1 MYLTQGLHRA
11 VQQRPQAVA
20 TVFGPRRTT
29 FSALVDRVARLA
41 GAFARLGV
49 SGGDRVALLAHNSDR
64 YVEGLLAAWW
74 LGAAACPLN
83 TRWSAAEIA
92 YALNDCGTRL
102 LIVDD
107 AFVPMLAELKVLVPA
122 LGVVVHAGEVAAGAG
137 LIEWDNLIARGEP
150 VEDARPGVD
159 TLATILYTG
168 GTTGTPKGV
177 MLSHAN
183 FWVSSVARMAE
194 VPNAAEG
201 VTLLVAPLF
210 HVAGLGRLVSQIV
223 TASTTVLLP
232 AFRAETVLATLQNEL
247 VSDVVLVPSMLQ
259 MLLDHPSFPDTDL
272 RRLGRIIHGASPIS
286 PGLLERAMKALPN
299 CGFQSAYGMTEAA
312 ATVCSNGPYC
322 WRDGAALQARE
333 LAAGRACY
341 GNEVRIV
348 DADGRELPRNKVGE
362 VTVRGANV
370 MPGYWNK
377 PDETRAALRN
387 GWLHTGDGGF
397 MDEAGYVHIV
407 DRVKDMIIS
416 GGENVYSAE
425 VEGVLSRHP
434 AVAACAVIGI
444 PSATWG
450 EAVHA
455 IVVLRPGA
463 AAIEEDGLRAHC
475 RLSLAGYKCPKTI
488 EFRDALPLSSA
499 GKVLKTV
506 LREPFWGSAAR
517 QVN

>member
-11 VQQRPQAVA
+11 LQQRPQALA
-20 TVFGPRRTT
+20 TVFGTRRTT

-49 SGGDRVALLAHNSDR
+49 SGGDRIALLAHNSDR
-64 YVEGLLAAWW
+64 CVEGLLAAWW
-74 LGAAACPLN
+74 LGATACPLN

-102 LIVDD
+102 LVVDD
-107 AFVPMLAELKVLVPA
+107 AFVPMLAELKAAVPA
-122 LGVVVHAGEVAAGAG
+122 LGPVVHAGERPASAG
-137 LIEWDNLIARGEP
+137 LLEWEDLIAGGEP
-150 VEDARPGVD
+150 LEDARPAVD

-168 GTTGTPKGV
+168 GTTGKPKGV

-210 HVAGLGRLVSQIV
+210 HVAGLGRLVSQVV
-223 TASTTVLLP
+223 TASTSVLLP
-232 AFRAETVLATLQNEL
+232 AFRAETVLATLQNER

-259 MLLDHPSFPDTDL
+259 MMLDHPSFPDTDL
-272 RRLGRIIHGASPIS
+272 RRLERIIHGASPIS

-312 ATVCSNGPYC
+312 ATVCSNGPYR
-322 WRDGAALQARE
+322 WREDAALQAHE

-348 DADGRELPRNKVGE
+348 DAEGRELPRNEVGE
-362 VTVRGANV
+362 VAVRGSNV
-370 MPGYWNK
+370 MAGYWNK
-377 PDETRAALRN
+377 PDETRAAVRN

-463 AAIEEDGLRAHC
+463 AALEEEALRAHC

-488 EFRDALPLSSA
+488 ELRDALPLSSA

>member
-11 VQQRPQAVA
+11 LQQRPQAVA

-29 FSALVDRVARLA
+29 LRAQADRVARLA
-41 GAFARLGV
+41 GAFARQGV
-49 SGGDRVALLAHNSDR
+49 SRGDRIALLAHNSDR

-74 LGAAACPLN
+74 LGAVACPLN

-102 LIVDD
+102 LVVDD
-107 AFVPMLAELKVLVPA
+107 AFVPMLDALRASAPA
-122 LGVVVHAGEVAAGAG
+122 LGCVVHAGERPAGGALPG
-137 LIEWDNLIARGEP
+137 WEELIAGGEP
-150 VEDARPGVD
+150 VEDARPGAD
-159 TLATILYTG
+159 TLAAILYTG
-168 GTTGTPKGV
+168 GTTGSPKGV

-201 VTLLVAPLF
+201 IALLVAPLF
-210 HVAGLGRLVSQIV
+210 HVAGLGRLVSQVV
-223 TASTTVLLP
+223 TGSTSVLLP
-232 AFRAETVLATLQNEL
+232 AFRAETVLATLQDER

-259 MLLDHPSFPDTDL
+259 MLIDHPAFPGTDL
-272 RRLGRIIHGASPIS
+272 RRLERIIHGASPIS
-286 PGLLERAMKALPN
+286 PGLLERAMKALPE

-312 ATVCSNGPYC
+312 ATVCSNGPYR
-322 WRDGAALQARE
+322 WRDGATLQARE

-348 DADGRELPRNKVGE
+348 DADGRELPRHTVGE
-362 VTVRGANV
+362 VAVRGANV
-370 MPGYWNK
+370 MAGYWNK
-377 PDETRAALRN
+377 PEETRTALRD
-387 GWLHTGDGGF
+387 GWLRTGDGGF
-397 MDEAGYVHIV
+397 MDDAGYVHIV

-434 AVAACAVIGI
+434 AVAACAVIGV

-463 AAIEEDGLRAHC
+463 AAIEEEGLRAHC
-475 RLSLAGYKCPKTI
+475 RQSLAGYKCPKTI
-488 EFRDALPLSSA
+488 EFRDGLPLSPA

-506 LREPFWGSAAR
+506 LREPFWRGAAR

>member
-11 VQQRPQAVA
+11 LQQRPGAVA

-49 SGGDRVALLAHNSDR
+49 SGGDRIALLAHNSDR
-64 YVEGLLAAWW
+64 HVEGLLAAWW

-107 AFVPMLAELKVLVPA
+107 AFVPMLAELKMKVPA
-122 LGVVVHAGEVAAGAG
+122 LGPVVHAGERTADAG
-137 LIEWDNLIARGEP
+137 LLEWEDLIAGGEP
-150 VEDARPGVD
+150 VEDVRPGVD
-159 TLATILYTG
+159 TLATVLYTG
-168 GTTGTPKGV
+168 GTTGAPKGV

-194 VPNAAEG
+194 VPNPSEG

-210 HVAGLGRLVSQIV
+210 HVAGLGRLVSQVV

-232 AFRAETVLATLQNEL
+232 AFRAETVLATLQDER
-247 VSDVVLVPSMLQ
+247 VCDVVLVPSMLQ
-259 MLLDHPSFPDTDL
+259 MLLDHPSFPDADL
-272 RRLGRIIHGASPIS
+272 HRLERIIHGASPIS

-312 ATVCSNGPYC
+312 ATVCSNGPYR
-322 WRDGAALQARE
+322 WRDGMALQARE
-333 LAAGRACY
+333 LAAGRPCY

-348 DADGRELPRNKVGE
+348 DAGGRELPRNQVGE
-362 VTVRGANV
+362 VTVRGANIT
-370 MPGYWNK
+370 PGYWNK
-377 PDETRAALRN
+377 PEETRAALRD

-397 MDEAGYVHIV
+397 MDDAGYVHIV

-444 PSATWG
+444 PSEAWG

-455 IVVLRPGA
+455 VVVLRPGA
-463 AAIEEDGLRAHC
+463 AAIEEEGLRAHC

-488 EFRDALPLSSA
+488 EFREALPLSSA

-506 LREPFWGSAAR
+506 LREPFWGGAAR

>member
-11 VQQRPQAVA
+11 LQQRPQALA
-20 TVFGPRRTT
+20 TVFGARRTT
-29 FSALVDRVARLA
+29 FRTLVDRVARLA

-49 SGGDRVALLAHNSDR
+49 SGGDRIALLAHNSDR
-64 YVEGLLAAWW
+64 CVEGLLAAWW
-74 LGAAACPLN
+74 LGAIACPLN

-92 YALNDCGTRL
+92 YALNDCDTRL
-102 LIVDD
+102 LVVDD
-107 AFVPMLAELKVLVPA
+107 AFVPMLAELRERVPA
-122 LGVVVHAGEVAAGAG
+122 LGPVVHAGERPAGAG
-137 LIEWDNLIARGEP
+137 LLGWEELIAGSEP
-150 VEDARPGVD
+150 LEDARPAAD
-159 TLATILYTG
+159 TLATVLYTG
-168 GTTGTPKGV
+168 GTTGKPKGV

-223 TASTTVLLP
+223 TASTSVLLS
-232 AFRAETVLATLQNEL
+232 AFRAETVLATLQKER

-259 MLLDHPSFPDTDL
+259 MLLDHPAFPDTDL
-272 RRLGRIIHGASPIS
+272 SHLDRVIHGASPIS
-286 PGLLERAMKALPN
+286 PGLLERAMRALPH

-312 ATVCSNGPYC
+312 ATVCSNGPYR
-322 WRDGAALQARE
+322 WRDGAPLQAHE
-333 LAAGRACY
+333 LAAGRVCY

-348 DADGRELPRNKVGE
+348 DAEGRELPCNEVGE

-370 MPGYWNK
+370 MLGYWNK
-377 PDETRAALRN
+377 PDETRAALRH

-444 PSATWG
+444 PSPLWG

-455 IVVLRPGA
+455 VVVLRPGA
-463 AAIEEDGLRAHC
+463 APIDEDDLRAHC

-488 EFRDALPLSSA
+488 ELRDALPLSSA